1 MSAGKQYNLVVR
13 CRKHGYP
20 DTCEMLH
27 DLQEQE
33 FLNAEYMTTISGHE
47 PFSSCENG
55 KRCEDAFAFDHY
67 L

>member
-1 MSAGKQYNLVVR
+1 
-13 CRKHGYP
+13 
-20 DTCEMLH
+20 MLR

-33 FLNAEYMTTISGHE
+33 FVNAEYMTTLSGHE

-55 KRCEDAFAFDHY
+55 KREDASAFDHH